1 MSEKVSVVI
10 PVHNAENYILTTVE
24 SVLDQTYDNIEIIL
38 CENTS
43 TDNTREVLKGIDN
56 PKVKV
61 IFCDDVSD
69 AAGAR
74 NRGVK
79 EAEGRFLAYI
89 DADDLWRKDKLQKQ
103 IDYMIKHDAAFC
115 FTGYEFSDEDARPL
129 GKVVKVPDTITYK
142 EALRNTTIFTSTVCF
157 DMSKL
162 TKDEIMM
169 PHIKSED
176 TALWWQLLR
185 NGVKAYGLNE
195 NLVIYRR
202 PAKSLSSNKIEA
214 LRRIW
219 NLYRNWEHL
228 SFFKSVFCFIG
239 WGFRAVRRRI

>member
-10 PVHNAENYILTTVE
+10 PVHNAENYILMTVE

-43 TDNTREVLKGIDN
+43 TDNTREILKGIDN

-162 TKDEIMM
+162 TKD
-169 PHIKSED
+169 
-176 TALWWQLLR
+176 
-185 NGVKAYGLNE
+185 
-195 NLVIYRR
+195 
-202 PAKSLSSNKIEA
+202 
-214 LRRIW
+214 
-219 NLYRNWEHL
+219 
-228 SFFKSVFCFIG
+228 
-239 WGFRAVRRRI
+239 